1 MTESLNAVDA
11 IGLPSVLSAD
21 DPAESVNELPAL
33 PRIVNTTTRDFTSP
47 RLLMAGLLLLVAL
60 AFANSITGEFVH
72 DDLPQIVNN
81 QMFSHWDR
89 VTLTRVVT
97 RDFWASLQPEVA
109 GNHLNSLYYR
119 PVFSLF
125 LMVSYEFVGRNPA
138 GWHILVMLLHAFC
151 AILAFIVL
159 EKTMQQATALE
170 ARPRRLLAAF
180 AAAFF
185 AVHPAQAESVTW
197 IAGLVGPLSTIFM
210 LIAAYCYLNY
220 RQQRRAA
227 RLLAMM
233 LSFALALLTK
243 ESAIILL
250 LIILAQEMLIFN
262 RAARFSARLRQAALY
277 AWPFALVGAG
287 YMTLRYLA
295 LGVWLGRINNLNFPD
310 DQALTVADMLRTWP
324 ALLVAYGKLILFP
337 VDMFLIYDFG
347 YVGALGWARFWM
359 PLLILLV
366 AGFLLLRGMAHNI
379 AARLGAIWLLLPL
392 LPHLNTRAFVSDEI
406 IHDRYLYLSL
416 LGAGLLIGALSLQAT
431 AKMRRLWPRP
441 MLGLTAVLL
450 ATLTLLTL
458 ATNRRFQNT
467 GALWTDGTSHTPK
480 SRTVLLARGI
490 DAELHGD
497 NTAAADYYESALA
510 INPDIV
516 DALNNSAFIYARNGH
531 WIEATSRFERIAEL
545 SPDRAG
551 GHFNLSFAY
560 AVQHRYREA
569 AREQQTAIELDPGNV
584 RVAEWRARLEDLQRR
599 LTDQV
604 ISKP

>member
-1 MTESLNAVDA
+1 MTESLTAVDA
-11 IGLPSVLSAD
+11 IGSPPLLSAD
-21 DPAESVNELPAL
+21 DPAESVNESPSPPPVVQI
-33 PRIVNTTTRDFTSP
+33 PRRDFTSP
-47 RLLMAGLLLLVAL
+47 PLLMFGLLLLVTL
-60 AFANSITGEFVH
+60 AFANSITGQFVH

-89 VTLTRVVT
+89 ATLTHVFT
-97 RDFWASLQPEVA
+97 RDFWALLQPELA

-125 LMVSYEFVGRNPA
+125 LMVSFEVVGRHPV

-159 EKTMQQATALE
+159 EKTLQLATSLKDQT
-170 ARPRRLLAAF
+170 RRLLAAF

-197 IAGLVGPLSTIFM
+197 IAGLVGPLSAIFM
-210 LIAAYCYLNY
+210 LIAVYCYLNY
-220 RQQRRAA
+220 RQRRRAA
-227 RLLAMM
+227 ILIAMM
-233 LSFALALLTK
+233 ISFALALLTK
-243 ESAIILL
+243 ESAITLL
-250 LIILAQEMLIFN
+250 LIISAHEMLVFN
-262 RAARFSARLRQAALY
+262 RTARFSARLRHAALY
-277 AWPFALVGAG
+277 AWPFALISAG

-295 LGVWLGRINNLNFPD
+295 LGVWFGRLNNLNFPD
-310 DQALTVADMLRTWP
+310 DQALTIVDMARTWP
-324 ALLVAYGKLILFP
+324 ALLVAYGKLIVLP
-337 VDMFLIYDFG
+337 IDLLLIYDFG

-366 AGFLLLRGMAHNI
+366 AGILLLRGMAKS
-379 AARLGAIWLLLPL
+379 AVARLGAIWLVLPL

-406 IHDRYLYLSL
+406 LHDRYLYLSL
-416 LGAGLLIGALSLQAT
+416 LGAGLLAGALLLQAT
-431 AKMRRLWPRP
+431 VKVSRLWPRP
-441 MLGLTAVLL
+441 ALGLTAMLL

-458 ATNRRFQNT
+458 ATNHRFQNN
-467 GALWTDGTSHTPK
+467 GALWADGTSHKPK
-480 SRTVLLARGI
+480 SRTVLLALGI

-497 NTAAADYYESALA
+497 RASAADDYEAALA

-516 DALNNSAFIYARNGH
+516 DALNNSAFIFARNGR
-531 WIEATSRFERIAEL
+531 WIEATSRFERIVEL

-560 AVQHRYREA
+560 AVQRQYREA

-584 RVAEWRARLEDLQRR
+584 RAPEWRLRLEELQGR
-599 LTDQV
+599 LKNQP